1 MTQTQSRDSHNTSN
15 HKSPR
20 IGIIGAGAGGLC
32 MGIRLLEAGYS
43 DFVIFEKAD
52 GVGGTWYHNRY
63 PGCACDVPSHLYSF
77 SFEQKADWP
86 RPFAEQPLIRA
97 YMDHCADKYGLRPHL
112 RLGTG
117 IARASW
123 NEENSTWALVTEA
136 GEQCEFDVVVSAIG
150 MFNEL
155 SWSGIP
161 GRARFAGQSFHS
173 ARWDWDYDLSGKRV
187 GVIGSAASAV
197 QFVPEI
203 AKEVAQL
210 DLYQRTANWVAPKE
224 DEPFSAEQIAVLES
238 DRGALTA
245 VREAIHTVVN
255 QTITFSDEEL
265 MQASVEGC
273 LGAIQVVEDP
283 VVRDKLTPKHP
294 FGCKR
299 PLLSNNFYPTFNRP
313 NVELVTDLIAEII
326 PEGVRL
332 ESGETREYD
341 ALIFATGFETS
352 KYLMALDVRG
362 RGGRHIEEAWSDGAT
377 AYLGVTTSGFP
388 NLFMLYGPNTNNGSI
403 LYMIECQVDYSLRKI
418 QRLERDGLAW
428 IDVRPESMESYNA
441 ELQKQIAQVEVWGAS
456 CNGYYRSASGRIVT
470 QWPHTMD
477 DFRDQLAAPDDDA
490 FEVGLAG

>member
-1 MTQTQSRDSHNTSN
+1 
-15 HKSPR
+15 
-20 IGIIGAGAGGLC
+20 
-32 MGIRLLEAGYS
+32 MGVRLLEAGYS
-43 DFVIFEKAD
+43 NFVIFDKAD

-63 PGCACDVPSHLYSF
+63 PGCVCDVPSHLYCF
-77 SFEQKADWP
+77 SFEPKPDWP
-86 RPFAEQPLIRA
+86 RPFSGQPLIRA

-117 IARASW
+117 VQRATW
-123 NEENSTWALVTEA
+123 NEETSTWTVATEA
-136 GEQCEFDVVVSAIG
+136 GELCEFDVVVSAIG

-155 SWSGIP
+155 SWPAISD
-161 GRARFAGQSFHS
+161 RERFAGKSFHS
-173 ARWDWDYDLSGKRV
+173 AKWDWDYDLSGKRV

-203 AKEVAQL
+203 AEEVAQL

-224 DEPFSAEQIAVLES
+224 DEPFSPEQISALDS
-238 DRGALTA
+238 DPSALA
-245 VREAIHTVVN
+245 SLRRDIHTVIN
-255 QTITFSDEEL
+255 QVILFNNEEFI
-265 MQASVEGC
+265 QASVEGC
-273 LGAIQVVEDP
+273 LGAMQVVEDP
-283 VVRDKLTPKHP
+283 VVREKLMPLHP

-313 NVELVTDLIAEII
+313 NVELVTEPIASVI
-326 PEGVRL
+326 PEGIRL
-332 ESGETREYD
+332 ESGETREHD
-341 ALIFATGFETS
+341 TLIFATGFVAS

-403 LYMIECQVDYSLRKI
+403 LYMIECQVDYALRQI
-418 QRLERDGLAW
+418 QRIERDGLAW
-428 IDVRPESMESYNA
+428 IDVRPKNMETYNA
-441 ELQKQIAQVEVWGAS
+441 ELQKQIGEVKVWGAN

-490 FEVGLAG
+490 FDVGLVD